1 MAVGMKGLL
10 RASVLLFYPITLCW
24 CLPVFAVP
32 VSIPPLMTAAEMLM
46 QLNQRLVHSKNAPA
60 TLNHWCNQQLNNA
73 EDLQIVVDTDR
84 QLPPPANVYQLLKI
98 TPDTQLSYLKQ
109 RFLCGGKVVAVFDH
123 WFRADMLT
131 PAMQQALA
139 KKTHALGSIA
149 RDAGFFRRSL
159 SNNPL
164 WPDEG
169 ALPVFVLEH
178 LAVIYR
184 SDNTPFSLVQEHY
197 TRQLLPRAQQLDP
210 Y

>member
-1 MAVGMKGLL
+1 MAVGIKGLL
-10 RASVLLFYPITLCW
+10 RCSLLCLCPLTACW
-24 CLPVFAVP
+24 WLPAHAVP
-32 VSIPPLMTAAEMLM
+32 VSIPPLMTAAEMLT
-46 QLNQRLVHSKNAPA
+46 QLNQRLVHTKNAPA
-60 TLNHWCNQQLNNA
+60 TLGHWCH
-73 EDLQIVVDTDR
+73 R
-84 QLPPPANVYQLLKI
+84 QLADTAELTVEQEDKRQRQALADVYDALKI
-98 TPDTQLSYLKQ
+98 SPSTPVNYLKQ
-109 RFLCGGKVVAVFDH
+109 RFVCGGKVIAVFDH
-123 WFRADMLT
+123 WYRADLMT
-131 PAMQQALA
+131 PTMTKALA
-139 KKTHALGSIA
+139 EHNKPLGSIA

-178 LAVIYR
+178 QAVIYR

>member
-1 MAVGMKGLL
+1 MAVSIKGLL
-10 RASVLLFYPITLCW
+10 RASVLLFYPITLYW
-24 CLPVFAVP
+24 CQPASAVP
-32 VSIPPLMTAAEMLM
+32 VSIPPLMTAAEMLT

-60 TLNHWCNQQLNNA
+60 TLSHWCSQQLNNA
-73 EDLQIVVDTDR
+73 DAWQVVLDTGR
-84 QLPPPANVYQLLKI
+84 QLPPPAEVYQLLNLAPK
-98 TPDTQLSYLKQ
+98 TPLSYLKQ
-109 RFLCGGKVVAVFDH
+109 RFMCSGKVVAVFDH

-139 KKTHALGSIA
+139 KQDTALGSIA
-149 RDAGFFRRSL
+149 REAGFFRRSL

-169 ALPVFVLEH
+169 SLPVFVMEH
-178 LAVIYR
+178 QAVIYR
-184 SDNTPFSLVQEHY
+184 SDNTPFSFVQEHY